1 MADRPAPVRLTG
13 DVHPDDYFRFVERD
27 EIDWEVWTDV
37 LRGKVAG
44 AAFRGVLAPDVC
56 EQIRRNFW
64 SSPVLERPAAGT
76 SRNGHTCGAPLLG
89 SKGLDQ
95 YLEAAE
101 QVRAAV
107 DDLFADTGDGA
118 VPALLDIYRE
128 HLERQG
134 VRLRLAEHRGRR
146 AGTFKMRSRENSGPF
161 QLAPHDDADPLRHA
175 PHLDGFEVQRAEH
188 ICGAVACVENGPGGD
203 LVVWNISPD
212 LESRRA
218 LGFGYDSKGY
228 PVESLDAFPK
238 LTVPVGA
245 GDIIVFDVSKVHA
258 VGRKEQDGTYRSTIQ
273 WNMSFLDAT
282 TVLQWS

>member
-13 DVHPDDYFRFVERD
+13 DVHPDEYFRFVERD

-44 AAFRGVLAPDVC
+44 AVFRGALAPDVC

-64 SSPVLERPAAGT
+64 SSPALERPGAGT
-76 SRNGHTCGAPLLG
+76 STNGHSCGAPLIG
-89 SKGLDQ
+89 SADLEK
-95 YLEAAE
+95 YLEVAE
-101 QVRAAV
+101 ELRSAV
-107 DDLFADTGDGA
+107 DALFDGTGDHA
-118 VPALLDIYRE
+118 VPALLRTYRD
-128 HLERQG
+128 HLARQG
-134 VRLRLAEHRGRR
+134 VRLRMAEHRGRQ
-146 AGTFKMRSRENSGPF
+146 AGAYKMRSRENSGAY
-161 QLAPHDDADPLRHA
+161 QLLPHDDAGTLRRA
-175 PHLDGFEVQRAEH
+175 PHLSGFEVQRARH
-188 ICGAVACVENGPGGD
+188 ICGAVACVENGPGGE
-203 LVVWNISPD
+203 LMVWNISPD
-212 LESRRA
+212 RESRRE
-218 LGFGYDSKGY
+218 LGSGYGNRGY
-228 PVESLDAFPK
+228 PPESLEGFRK